1 MFVVWVLG
9 VLPIGSP
16 IGPIGLPIDIVCY
29 MYFVFDVR
37 SHFGTNCWFS
47 FVLLKLINS
56 LVTIATMTSRPKLQF
71 VGLKLRPRRN
81 PLPKPRVVPV
91 VADLIVVA
99 DLRCAYILAKSASKV
114 AKAAAAKKAD
124 AAADAKSAYKYGKA
138 AAEVAKTAKP
148 TRTIEEELFGE
159 YSDDD

>member
-1 MFVVWVLG
+1 
-9 VLPIGSP
+9 
-16 IGPIGLPIDIVCY
+16 

-124 AAADAKSAYKYGKA
+124 AAADAKSAYKNCKAAAEVAKTAAAKKADAAADAKSAYKYGKA
-138 AAEVAKTAKP
+138 AAEVAKTAAS
-148 TRTIEEELFGE
+148 RTIEYELFAT
-159 YSDDD
+159 DDD